1 MTGGSALIQTIKT
14 NSMNASTKVVKLSDK
29 VYQILSEKGFSKLF
43 SWDEYVYFRKET
55 AGQPEQAKKIADLF
69 IFWNS
74 HEVSDFA
81 DYEF

>member
-1 MTGGSALIQTIKT
+1 MSTTATKIQ
-14 NSMNASTKVVKLSDK
+14 KLSDK

-74 HEVSDFA
+74 NEVPDFA

>member
-1 MTGGSALIQTIKT
+1 MSTTATKIQ
-14 NSMNASTKVVKLSDK
+14 KLSDK

-55 AGQPEQAKKIADLF
+55 AGQPEQAEKIVELF

>member
-1 MTGGSALIQTIKT
+1 M
-14 NSMNASTKVVKLSDK
+14 STTATKLQKLSDK
-29 VYQILSEKGFSKLF
+29 VYQILTEKGFSKLF
-43 SWDEYVYFRKET
+43 TWEDYVFFRKET
-55 AGQPEQAKKIADLF
+55 AGQPNQADKIAELF

>member
-1 MTGGSALIQTIKT
+1 MSTTATKIQ
-14 NSMNASTKVVKLSDK
+14 KLSDK

-43 SWDEYVYFRKET
+43 SWDDYRYFKKET
-55 AGQPEQAKKIADLF
+55 AGQPEQAEKIAELF

>member
-1 MTGGSALIQTIKT
+1 MSTTATKIQ
-14 NSMNASTKVVKLSDK
+14 KLSDK

-55 AGQPEQAKKIADLF
+55 AEQAEKIAELF

>member
-1 MTGGSALIQTIKT
+1 VRGINNPQKNFMSTTATKIQ
-14 NSMNASTKVVKLSDK
+14 KLSDK

-55 AGQPEQAKKIADLF
+55 AGQPEQAKKIAELF

>member
-1 MTGGSALIQTIKT
+1 M
-14 NSMNASTKVVKLSDK
+14 STTATKLQKLSDK
-29 VYQILSEKGFSKLF
+29 VYQILCEKGFSKLF

-55 AGQPEQAKKIADLF
+55 AGQPEQAEKIADLF

-74 HEVSDFA
+74 HEISDFA

>member
-1 MTGGSALIQTIKT
+1 MSTTATKIQ
-14 NSMNASTKVVKLSDK
+14 KLSDK
-29 VYQILSEKGFSKLF
+29 VYQILCEKGFSKLF
-43 SWDEYVYFRKET
+43 SWDEYVYFRQEP
-55 AGQPEQAKKIADLF
+55 AGQAEKIAELF